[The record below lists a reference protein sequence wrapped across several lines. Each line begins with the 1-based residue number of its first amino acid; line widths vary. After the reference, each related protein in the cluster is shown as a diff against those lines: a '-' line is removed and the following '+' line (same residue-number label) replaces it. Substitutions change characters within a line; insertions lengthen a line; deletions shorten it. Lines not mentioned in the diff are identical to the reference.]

1 MASLTVNTNLA
12 QVLTSLGQ
20 AFETIFNKDYL
31 LRPVAIEVM
40 PLMTKRIHQ
49 DGQAADGS
57 QIGTYSNEYMKLR
70 TGNYGNSKKVS
81 RGKNK
86 GKLKD
91 AGTFTKGAEVGAAR
105 PKYNRSSDT
114 KVIVSLTRQLEN
126 DWSVMETPKGY
137 GIGFTNAFNAD
148 KLRWVGEI
156 KDKDLGQLSV
166 EEIDS
171 AFERVNELLEDAF
184 SK

>member
-1 MASLTVNTNLA
+1 MRTKSANRNMASLTVNTNLA

-20 AFETIFNKDYL
+20 SFETIFNKDYL
-31 LRPVAIEVM
+31 LRPVAIEVLPM
-40 PLMTKRIHQ
+40 MTQRIHQ
-49 DGQAADGS
+49 DGRAADGS
-57 QIGTYSNEYMKLR
+57 QIGTYSNSYLAYRK
-70 TGNYGNSKKVS
+70 
-81 RGKNK
+81 KNK
-86 GKLKD
+86 RG
-91 AGTFTKGAEVGAAR
+91 G
-105 PKYNRSSDT
+105 DT

-148 KLRWVGEI
+148 KLTWVGDM
-156 KDKDLGQLSV
+156 KGKDLGQLSV
-166 EEIDS
+166 EEIDY